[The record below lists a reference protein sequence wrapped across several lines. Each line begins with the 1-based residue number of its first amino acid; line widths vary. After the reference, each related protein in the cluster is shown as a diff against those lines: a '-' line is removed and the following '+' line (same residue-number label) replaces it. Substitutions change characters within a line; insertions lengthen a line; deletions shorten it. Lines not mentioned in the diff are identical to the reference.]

1 VGSDLV
7 PALAD
12 GSMRVVFDAASDPD
26 DRLVLVHATAW
37 EHATHGLIRG
47 VELWATAEQQGRTA
61 DLQDWLLRNACGQ
74 IADLDDALSVAVSL
88 PNGQVEPSGL
98 AGRVLG
104 ALDATALSPSRLML
118 SFTEET
124 LVTSSAALVPEL
136 EAIRAA
142 GVRLCLD
149 NYGMGQSLFGLL
161 ARVPLDALRADLS
174 LLAVRE
180 NSAQSLKILQAIL
193 QITAGVGLT
202 VIAGGIH
209 TAELRESVVAAGV
222 QLLHGRALPHGL
234 DHAGLARLLHGA
246 ALSAL

>member
-1 VGSDLV
+1 
-7 PALAD
+7 
-12 GSMRVVFDAASDPD
+12 
-26 DRLVLVHATAW
+26 VHATAAW
-37 EHATHGLIRG
+37 EHATLGVISG

-61 DLQDWLLRNACGQ
+61 ELQDWLLRTACGQ
-74 IADLDDALSVAVSL
+74 VVDLDDALSVAVSL
-88 PNGQVEPSGL
+88 PNGQVSPSGL

-180 NSAQSLKILQAIL
+180 NSAQSLKILEAIL
-193 QITAGVGLT
+193 QITAGFGLT

-222 QLLHGRALPHGL
+222 ELLHGRALPHGL
-234 DHAGLARLLHGA
+234 DHADLARLLHGA
-246 ALSAL
+246 ALIP